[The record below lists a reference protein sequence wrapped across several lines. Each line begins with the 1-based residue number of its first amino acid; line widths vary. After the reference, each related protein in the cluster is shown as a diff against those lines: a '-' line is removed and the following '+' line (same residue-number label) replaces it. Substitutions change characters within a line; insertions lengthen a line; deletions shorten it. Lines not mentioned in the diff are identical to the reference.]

1 MQQLD
6 IFNDSRDQ
14 QLRNDLIAAV
24 AACDLAA
31 AQHAYQALAAEYPN
45 DAALAPA
52 ADLMTALASA
62 TDEAFANLAQAL
74 AAGAQ
79 LHGVLASDAV
89 ELLGREGSIG
99 WLRAQW
105 RQIAKRAAE
114 LPFDARQ
121 PEGHAAALW
130 LQGAA
135 WTQASDAVERIDSWR
150 RIPQPLAWMLL
161 ARCQR
166 AGVEKAWPLLAE
178 LCWLAPERA
187 GQLLLT
193 LPDARLRKQ
202 LQRFDVDCDEADT
215 QLPSP
220 GDGAARWAWLPAW
233 LLVDQ
238 PLLAE
243 PLAGAQPT
251 RHDAPERA
259 LLLVQSLLR
268 LERQG
273 RHADVVAHRRELLGL
288 SAWLF
293 SIYMKTR

>member
-6 IFNDSRDQ
+6 IFNDTRDQ
-14 QLRNDLIAAV
+14 QLRSDLIAAV
-24 AACDLAA
+24 AAGNLAA
-31 AQHAYQALAAEYPN
+31 ARHAHQALAAEYP
-45 DAALAPA
+45 DDDALAHA
-52 ADLMTALASA
+52 VCLMTALASA
-62 TDEAFANLAQAL
+62 TDTAFANLAQAL
-74 AAGAQ
+74 AARAQ
-79 LHGVLASDAV
+79 LQDVLATAAV
-89 ELLGREGSIG
+89 QLLGREGSVA

-105 RQIAKRAAE
+105 RQMAPRAAE

-130 LQGAA
+130 LQGEAWAQAA
-135 WTQASDAVERIDSWR
+135 DAVAGIESWR
-150 RIPQPLAWMLL
+150 RIPQALAWMLL
-161 ARCQR
+161 ARCQQ
-166 AGVEKAWPLLAE
+166 AGVDSAWPLLAE

-187 GQLLLT
+187 ARLLPT
-193 LPDARLRKQ
+193 VPDTRLRKQ
-202 LQRFDVDCDEADT
+202 LQRFEVDCDEADT

-220 GDGAARWAWLPAW
+220 GDGAAPWAWLPAW

-243 PLAGAQPT
+243 PLASAQPT

-288 SAWLF
+288 SPWLF